1 LNFRVA
7 FVLLVLA
14 LVLAIPAF
22 TIPTVLSAETN
33 DTITVNVTISAYAQ
47 ITVLPTSITWTQNP
61 NTDGTTYNVTIKNT
75 GSVNLSQIY
84 VSSNTTGD
92 ETTNP
97 IPAGVASEYSASGF
111 IFIKNSTATAPY
123 HVGRQEWNLSD
134 VLSGETLNL
143 AGATEKWGHGWYKNV
158 SSGNYLWKVE
168 NGTDGYCND
177 TNTVFKI
184 KTLQENSTTQQRDLS
199 SGLATES
206 FGTAG
211 VNWATFTFTDGPL
224 SGYCLATYKD
234 CDRIFIYKYDQSS
247 AYPTCSAV
255 QYLRA
260 GVLVPGVEASAWVFA
275 SVPQG
280 IPAGETALSILTF
293 VATYA

>member
-1 LNFRVA
+1 MNFRVTL
-7 FVLLVLA
+7 VLLVFA
-14 LVLAIPAF
+14 LVLAISIFRMQP
-22 TIPTVLSAETN
+22 VLSATTDDN
-33 DTITVNVTISAYAQ
+33 ITVNVTISESAQ
-47 ITVLPTSITWTQNP
+47 LTVLPTSITWTQDP
-61 NTDGTTYNVTIKNT
+61 NTNGITYNVTIKNT

-97 IPAGVASEYSASGF
+97 IPAGVASGYSASGF

-123 HVGRQEWNLSD
+123 HVGRQEWNMSG

-143 AGATEKWGHGWYKNV
+143 AGTTEKWGHGWYKNV

-177 TNTVFKI
+177 TDTIFKI

-199 SGLATES
+199 SDLATES

-211 VNWATFTFTDGPL
+211 VNWATFTFSDGPL
-224 SGYCLATYKD
+224 SGYCVATYKD

-255 QYLRA
+255 RYLRA
-260 GVLVPGVEASAWVFA
+260 GVLVPGDEANAWVFA

-280 IPAGETALSILTF
+280 TPAGETALSVLIF
-293 VATYA
+293 VATYT